1 MPGALDHVSGIV
13 IQMAN
18 QTINLQQTT
27 NLFILVKMSNHN
39 FVYIHIGLSKT
50 STTNLQTNIFPK
62 VKNEN
67 LIYNHKIFYEM
78 ADLINLID
86 CNKIAFDN
94 IEVKIFKEKI
104 DKFLKENLQK
114 RILFSKESLT
124 SCGYGLKNANNR
136 LFLLHYFVPSA
147 KIILF
152 FREHKSWI
160 ISNYRQSIQQGNF
173 QSFEDF
179 IYFGDKA
186 VNSMNSYECGILPKL
201 NIKDISYKKL
211 FLILKKYFG
220 KDNLFIF
227 KYEDFLHDYSK
238 NLILLL
244 NLITGIKFSN
254 ESIKSF
260 KVTKTHYRSLSG
272 ISIKIIL
279 LMNYILRPLVKRMNY
294 DQSKKLFNFNNE
306 INYDCNILL
315 KFFSWRYIRIFFQN
329 GLDKIIHLDLNFNKK
344 AKEKLEK
351 YQNFFDEDNYEKL
364 FD

>member
-1 MPGALDHVSGIV
+1 
-13 IQMAN
+13 
-18 QTINLQQTT
+18 
-27 NLFILVKMSNHN
+27 MSNHN
-39 FVYIHIGLSKT
+39 FVYIHIGLGKT
-50 STTNLQTNIFPK
+50 STSNLQKNIFPK

-67 LIYNHKIFYEM
+67 LIYNHEIFHEM

-86 CNKIAFDN
+86 CNKIAIDN
-94 IEVKIFKEKI
+94 IEVKIFKEKL

-114 RILFSKESLT
+114 RILFSKENLS
-124 SCGYGLKNANNR
+124 SYGYGLKNTNNR

-152 FREHKSWI
+152 LREHKSWI

-179 IYFGDKA
+179 IYFGDEA
-186 VNSMNSYECGILPKL
+186 VSSINSYQCGILPKL

-211 FLILKKYFG
+211 LLILKKYFG

-227 KYEDFLHDYSK
+227 KYEDFVHDYRK

-244 NLITGIKFSN
+244 NLIIGTKFSN
-254 ESIKSF
+254 ESIKSL
-260 KVTKTHYRSLSG
+260 KVIRAHYRSLSG
-272 ISIKIIL
+272 LSIKTIL

-294 DQSKKLFNFNNE
+294 SHSRKLFNFNNE
-306 INYDCNILL
+306 INNDCNILL
-315 KFFSWRYIRIFFQN
+315 KCFSWKRIRILFQN
-329 GLDKIIHLDLNFNKK
+329 GLDKIIYLDLNFKKK
-344 AKEKLEK
+344 ANENLEK
-351 YQNFFDEDNYEKL
+351 YQKFFDEDNYKKL

>member
-1 MPGALDHVSGIV
+1 
-13 IQMAN
+13 
-18 QTINLQQTT
+18 
-27 NLFILVKMSNHN
+27 MSNHN
-39 FVYIHIGLSKT
+39 FVYIHIGLGKT
-50 STTNLQTNIFPK
+50 STTHLQDNIFPK
-62 VKNEN
+62 VKNKN

-78 ADLINLID
+78 ANLINLID

-94 IEVKIFKEKI
+94 IKVKIFKEKI

-124 SCGYGLKNANNR
+124 SYGYGLKNTNNR
-136 LFLLHYFVPSA
+136 FFLLHYFVPSA

-152 FREHKSWI
+152 LREHKSWI

-173 QSFEDF
+173 QSFEEF

-186 VNSMNSYECGILPKL
+186 VSSMNSYECGILPKL
-201 NIKDISYKKL
+201 NIQDISYKKL
-211 FLILKKYFG
+211 LLILKKYFG
-220 KDNLFIF
+220 KDNLYIF

-244 NLITGIKFSN
+244 NLTTGIKFNN

-260 KVTKTHYRSLSG
+260 KATKTHYRSLSG
-272 ISIKIIL
+272 LSIKIIL
-279 LMNYILRPLVKRMNY
+279 FLNYILKPLVKRMNY
-294 DQSKKLFNFNNE
+294 NHSIKLFNFNNE
-306 INYDCNILL
+306 INYNSNILQ
-315 KFFSWRYIRIFFQN
+315 KCFSWQYIRILFQN

-344 AKEKLEK
+344 AKEKLDK
-351 YQNFFDEDNYEKL
+351 YQNFFEEDNYEKL